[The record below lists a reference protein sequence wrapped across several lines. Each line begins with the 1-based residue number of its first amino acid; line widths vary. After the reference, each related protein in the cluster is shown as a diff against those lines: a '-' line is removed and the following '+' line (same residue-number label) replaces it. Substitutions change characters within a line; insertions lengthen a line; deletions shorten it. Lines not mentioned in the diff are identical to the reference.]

1 MHQTTA
7 DTMIEL
13 DRPIHLLPRRQR
25 GATLVVGL
33 LFLVLMTLVATV
45 AMRQSITQ
53 ERMAGGLRNYS
64 LARNGAES
72 AARQAERSLFDYYL
86 TSNGA
91 VLVGDAIAS
100 QGVHMIGGV
109 ASYRTDRALDG
120 GVGPSTQF
128 DSSIHDF
135 TDTSAMA
142 TAALAA
148 QPEFAIED
156 LGRVRPPGAGPQG
169 EGGATGKENYEGS
182 GGGSPAGNSD
192 IRMYRV
198 TAKSTGGLDT
208 VTRTVE
214 TSYAGRAKG

>member
-1 MHQTTA
+1 MTA
-7 DTMIEL
+7 NTAIDL
-13 DRPIHLLPRRQR
+13 YQRSPRLPRRQR

-109 ASYRTDRALDG
+109 AAYRADRALDG

-128 DSSIHDF
+128 DSAIHDF
-135 TDTSAMA
+135 TDTSAAA